1 MKKKSSNWES
11 DTESSDHKDYDCF
24 EVRSFSCG
32 KNLITVRLKQ
42 SALGVTYCIVHI
54 ISNIFNIVK
63 TGSTILSGIYSM
75 SSF

>member
-32 KNLITVRLKQ
+32 ENLITVRLKQ
-42 SALGVTYCIVHI
+42 SALGVTHCILHI
-54 ISNIFNIVK
+54 ICNI
-63 TGSTILSGIYSM
+63 L
-75 SSF
+75 

>member
-1 MKKKSSNWES
+1 MKKILSSNWES

-42 SALGVTYCIVHI
+42 SALGVTYCIDYTV
-54 ISNIFNIVK
+54 
-63 TGSTILSGIYSM
+63 
-75 SSF
+75 